1 MIEFIKVSKSYDKN
15 ILENLSFKLESGA
28 NLGIFG
34 KSGIGKTTILKL
46 ILALE
51 EADSGEIIR
60 DYKKASVLFQENR
73 LIEEISA
80 LDNIKLIGKDQK
92 KSIESLEKF
101 GITDYRK
108 KVSSL
113 SGGMQRK
120 VALARAY
127 VYNGDILIL
136 DEPFLGIDRAS
147 SIEISKILKE
157 KYEGKSIILVSHHM
171 DDFPLFDIGNNQ
183 IIYL

>member
-1 MIEFIKVSKSYDKN
+1 MIEFIKVSKRYDEN
-15 ILENLSFKLESGA
+15 LLENLSFKLESGA

-46 ILALE
+46 ILGLE
-51 EADSGEIIR
+51 EACEGEIIR

-92 KSIESLEKF
+92 KAIESLEKF

-108 KVSSL
+108 KISSL

-120 VALARAY
+120 VSLARAY
-127 VYNGDILIL
+127 VFDGDILIL
-136 DEPFLGIDRAS
+136 DEPFSGIDRAS
-147 SIEISKILKE
+147 CLEISKILKE

-171 DDFPLFDIGNNQ
+171 DDFSLFDIGNEQ
-183 IIYL
+183 IIFL

>member
-1 MIEFIKVSKSYDKN
+1 MIEFIKVSKRYDEN
-15 ILENLSFKLESGA
+15 LLENLSFKLETGS
-28 NLGIFG
+28 NMGIFG

-46 ILALE
+46 ILGLE
-51 EADSGEIIR
+51 EACEGEIIR
-60 DYKKASVLFQENR
+60 DFKKASVLFQENR

-92 KSIESLEKF
+92 KAIESLEKF

-108 KVSSL
+108 KISSL

-120 VALARAY
+120 VSLARAY
-127 VYNGDILIL
+127 VFDGDILIL

-147 SIEISKILKE
+147 CLEISKILKE
-157 KYEGKSIILVSHHM
+157 KYESKSIILVSHHM
-171 DDFPLFDIGNNQ
+171 DDFSLFDIGNEQ
-183 IIYL
+183 IIFL